1 MVISNYRPV
10 SVLSIFSKIYE
21 KVMHKRLYENFVQN
35 NFLVDNEFGFKKHHC
50 TNMAVVRLV
59 DHIATEID
67 RGNFTVGCS

>member
-1 MVISNYRPV
+1 
-10 SVLSIFSKIYE
+10 
-21 KVMHKRLYENFVQN
+21 MHKRLYENFVQN